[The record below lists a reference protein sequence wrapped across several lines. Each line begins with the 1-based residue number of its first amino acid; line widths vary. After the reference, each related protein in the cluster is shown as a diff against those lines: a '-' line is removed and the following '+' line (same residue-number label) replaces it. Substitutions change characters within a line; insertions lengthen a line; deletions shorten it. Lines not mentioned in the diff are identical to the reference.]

1 MTLRDKR
8 GESDL
13 LHGRWSDKTGYV
25 YIRLNGMGYEGERQR
40 IHQPI
45 DRMEHTAD
53 GLWLP
58 KPPVSDDGP
67 DELRVY
73 ESGMGDMRDIIL
85 DHPGDTGTTI
95 YRVGVKPRTYT
106 DKKTGKK
113 VKAWELHITDKIDLA
128 QRSLPTAIQGP
139 SQGPGGPPS
148 GGSPNIQ
155 SLSQGCTP
163 TPPAGPVQGTVTV
176 DGVGGAVTSYPPT
189 ARQQVS
195 SVEAPAA
202 GKQATPAM
210 PLPAAE
216 TAPTC
221 PTCGQKAVSFQGL
234 WVHCGREVG
243 A

>member
-13 LHGRWSDKTGYV
+13 LHGRWSEKTGYV

-58 KPPVSDDGP
+58 KPPASDESP

-85 DHPGDTGTTI
+85 DHEGGIGTTI

-113 VKAWELHITDKIDLA
+113 MKAWELQITDKIDMA
-128 QRSLPTAIQGP
+128 QRSLPTA
-139 SQGPGGPPS
+139 SQGLPQAPGGPPT
-148 GGSPNIQ
+148 GGSPNSQ

-163 TPPAGPVQGTVTV
+163 PPSAGP
-176 DGVGGAVTSYPPT
+176 
-189 ARQQVS
+189 
-195 SVEAPAA
+195 VEAPAA

-216 TAPTC
+216 SAGNRATEAPMC
-221 PTCGQKAVSFQGL
+221 PVCGQKAASFKGM